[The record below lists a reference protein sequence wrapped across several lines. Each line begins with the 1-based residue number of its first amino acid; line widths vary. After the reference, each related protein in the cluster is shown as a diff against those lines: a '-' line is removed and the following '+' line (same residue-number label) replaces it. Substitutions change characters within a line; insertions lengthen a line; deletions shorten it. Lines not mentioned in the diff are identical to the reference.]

1 MYYIEEEVEEAK
13 ENPSAVGVLLGAA
26 VLLGVAG
33 LVYAYTQG
41 YFSPAEGSAEHAKDR
56 ALALVKEHLAE
67 RGKSQADINSAK
79 IDSYKVLVA
88 PQTFESEEVGSIN
101 AKPGDMILLILVTTN
116 KMTHPMG
123 FLVRSDYS
131 TAIFLAD

>member
-56 ALALVKEHLAE
+56 AVELVKERLLE
-67 RGKSQADINSAK
+67 GGTSQAGVNSVK
-79 IDSYKVLVA
+79 IASYKVLVA
-88 PQTFESEEVGSIN
+88 PETLFSEEMGNIN
-101 AKPGDMILLILVTTN
+101 AKPGDMLLEILVTTN

-131 TAIFLAD
+131 TAIFLAE

>member
-13 ENPSAVGVLLGAA
+13 ENPSAVHVLVGAA

-41 YFSPAEGSAEHAKDR
+41 YFDAADGSAEASKDR
-56 ALALVKEHLAE
+56 ALTLAKEKLFE
-67 RGKSQADINSAK
+67 LGVSEADINLAK
-79 IDSYKVLVA
+79 TASYKVLAA
-88 PQTFESEEVGSIN
+88 PETVVSEELGNIN
-101 AKPGDMILLILVTTN
+101 AKPGDMILELVVPKGKTKHTTF
-116 KMTHPMG
+116 

-131 TAIFLAD
+131 TAIVLAD

>member
-41 YFSPAEGSAEHAKDR
+41 YFSAAEGSAEHAKDR
-56 ALALVKEHLAE
+56 ALELAKERLLE
-67 RGKSQADINSAK
+67 LGVSQADVNLAK
-79 IDSYKVLVA
+79 TASYKVLVA
-88 PQTFESEEVGSIN
+88 PETLVSEEMGNIN
-101 AKPGDMILLILVTTN
+101 AKPGDMLLSLVVEKDKIKHTTF
-116 KMTHPMG
+116 

-131 TAIFLAD
+131 TAIVLAD